1 MSSMVVSNL
10 HIPGGTIR
18 PPEANSPLVIDTNAV
33 LPYAIAFQSLQSIA
47 GRDAQLFKID
57 NSVQYQEF
65 AARLALDA

>member
-1 MSSMVVSNL
+1 
-10 HIPGGTIR
+10 
-18 PPEANSPLVIDTNAV
+18 V

-47 GRDAQLFKID
+47 GRDAQLFEVD